1 MAFEHQKQLL
11 ANPGPVLDAIGLM
24 LVGRAQSAFRDQ
36 GRGGVAWLPRSV
48 PNRAGVLMDL
58 KAGKKPAER
67 RWDPKPAGIDTG
79 ETRASITHEVQGTRL
94 LVGSNLD
101 KATDIQHGSSKTITL
116 DRDLRGK
123 LAAWLRSLT
132 GAAKR
137 GKKEARAGKSERA
150 EKARKAFG
158 FLFHAGALTVT
169 SPPRPFLMVTDADR
183 RDAFEIARGFIF
195 GRR

>member
-1 MAFEHQKQLL
+1 MAFELQKQLERE
-11 ANPGPVLDAIGLM
+11 PGPILDAIGLM

-36 GRGGVAWLPRSV
+36 GRGGVSWLPRSV

-58 KAGKKPAER
+58 KAGKKPSER
-67 RWDPKPAGIDTG
+67 RWDPRPAGIDTG
-79 ETRASITHEVQGTRL
+79 ETRASITHEVHGTRVE
-94 LVGSNLD
+94 VGSNLN
-101 KATDIQHGSSKTITL
+101 KATEIQEGATTTIAL

-137 GKKEARAGKSERA
+137 GKKDARASKSERA
-150 EKARKAFG
+150 SKARQAFG
-158 FLFHAGALTVT
+158 PLFTLGALTVIT
-169 SPPRPFLMVTDADR
+169 PPRPFLMITDADR
-183 RDAFEIARGFIF
+183 RDAFALARDFFF